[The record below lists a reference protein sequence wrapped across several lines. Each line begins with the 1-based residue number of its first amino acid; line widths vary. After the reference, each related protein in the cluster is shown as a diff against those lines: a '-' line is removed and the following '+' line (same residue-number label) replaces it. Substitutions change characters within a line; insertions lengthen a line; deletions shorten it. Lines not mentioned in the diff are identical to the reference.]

1 MAVTRN
7 SASGSRPAEAR
18 PADLPPPELLVAGAF
33 AVDAAHKLAGAGG
46 GLPAFRA
53 TDRRAGGRAGLM
65 AVQVRPDA
73 PARANA
79 LARLASQTMAGVLT
93 PLAYGPAQGPG
104 GVLAPFVICQ
114 APPGPALSA
123 AGTPP
128 PKPWSEADLLDLLL
142 RPAAAALLGLHE
154 RNVTHRAIRAD
165 NLFRAGPRDVVTLG
179 AAWAAPPASL
189 QPAIY
194 EPPYAAICLASGRGD
209 GSSADDVYA
218 LGVTLLVLALGRVP
232 LEGLDDIA
240 VIRRKLELGSFAALV
255 GDARLPPAIADLVS
269 GMLAEDPEHRPHP
282 ALLADPAAA
291 RARRVAARPPRR
303 GQRALDVGTVPV
315 WTART
320 LAHALGADPEHGGRL
335 LRNGAVDR
343 WIRRSLGDSV
353 SRPG

>member
-18 PADLPPPELLVAGAF
+18 PADSPPPELLVAGAF

-46 GLPAFRA
+46 GLSAFRA

-79 LARLASQTMAGVLT
+79 LARLASQTIGGVLT

-104 GVLAPFVICQ
+104 GALAPFVICQ

-123 AGTPP
+123 VGTPP

-154 RNVTHRAIRAD
+154 RNVTHRAIRPD

-179 AAWAAPPASL
+179 ARLGGPAR
-189 QPAIY
+189 QPA
-194 EPPYAAICLASGRGD
+194 AGD
-209 GSSADDVYA
+209 
-218 LGVTLLVLALGRVP
+218 
-232 LEGLDDIA
+232 I
-240 VIRRKLELGSFAALV
+240 
-255 GDARLPPAIADLVS
+255 
-269 GMLAEDPEHRPHP
+269 
-282 ALLADPAAA
+282 
-291 RARRVAARPPRR
+291 
-303 GQRALDVGTVPV
+303 
-315 WTART
+315 
-320 LAHALGADPEHGGRL
+320 
-335 LRNGAVDR
+335 
-343 WIRRSLGDSV
+343 
-353 SRPG
+353 